1 MSLRSRAEL
10 ALVLAAILWGSTFV
24 IIKDALADITPVLY
38 LLIRFSLSSLLLL
51 AFVRSRPSRRMV
63 LGGILTGAFVG
74 VGMILQTYGLRDTS
88 ASNVGFLTSLYI
100 PLVPFVA
107 ALVYQART
115 GWREGIA
122 VVLATLGLALL
133 SFDPSTLRMNRGDIL
148 TVAAALMFSFQIVFV
163 KRFAAEGDAVWMAW
177 FQVFMTAA
185 VSALAIGFEHT
196 TVRWTT
202 RLQVA
207 MAITVLGATVIAY
220 LLQAFGQKYTSAN
233 RAALIFAL
241 EPVFACAASY
251 LWLNERLPPRGWFGA
266 ALVLLAV
273 LLAELKP
280 GAPAKHSSN

>member
-1 MSLRSRAEL
+1 
-10 ALVLAAILWGSTFV
+10 
-24 IIKDALADITPVLY
+24 
-38 LLIRFSLSSLLLL
+38 
-51 AFVRSRPSRRMV
+51 
-63 LGGILTGAFVG
+63 
-74 VGMILQTYGLRDTS
+74 
-88 ASNVGFLTSLYI
+88 
-100 PLVPFVA
+100 
-107 ALVYQART
+107 
-115 GWREGIA
+115 
-122 VVLATLGLALL
+122 
-133 SFDPSTLRMNRGDIL
+133 MNRGDIL